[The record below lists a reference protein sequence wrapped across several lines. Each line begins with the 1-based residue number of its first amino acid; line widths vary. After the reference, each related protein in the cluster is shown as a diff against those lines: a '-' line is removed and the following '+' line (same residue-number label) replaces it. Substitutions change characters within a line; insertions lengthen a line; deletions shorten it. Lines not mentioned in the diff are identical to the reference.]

1 MKFTI
6 ITACFNSAATISAT
20 LRSVSRQTHADLEH
34 IIIDGGSR
42 DRTLE
47 IVADL
52 GERVS
57 IVVSE
62 PDRGIYDA
70 MNKGLARA
78 SGDVVAFLNSDDHY
92 AHEGVL
98 ARVTEEF
105 AARQHLDAVFG
116 DVVYFR
122 AGAPEVAVRRYRSG
136 RFRPDRIGWGW
147 VPAHPASFI
156 RKSVYD
162 RFGVFRTDLR
172 IAGDFEF
179 IARSFGR
186 GELAYSH
193 VPEIWARMQLGGAS
207 TASLGASLAMNREIL
222 QACKDNGI
230 RTNMFMLGSK
240 YPLKV
245 LEYFLK

>member
-1 MKFTI
+1 MKFSI
-6 ITACFNSAATISAT
+6 VTACFNSVSTISAT
-20 LRSVSRQTHADLEH
+20 LRSVSRQTHAEIEH

-42 DRTLE
+42 DETLK

-78 SGDVVAFLNSDDHY
+78 VGEVVAFLNSDDHY
-92 AHEGVL
+92 AHDGVL
-98 ARVTEEF
+98 ARVEEEF
-105 AARQHLDAVFG
+105 RARGPIDAVFG
-116 DVVYFR
+116 DVAYFR
-122 AGAPEVAVRRYRSG
+122 PSAPEVTVRRYRSD
-136 RFRPDRIGWGW
+136 RFRPERIGWGW

-156 RKSVYD
+156 RRSVYD
-162 RFGVFRTDLR
+162 RFGPFRTDLP

-186 GELAYSH
+186 GELVYAH
-193 VPEIWARMQLGGAS
+193 IPEILAHMQVGGAS
-207 TASLGASLAMNREIL
+207 TASIKSRLAMNREIL
-222 QACKDNGI
+222 RACRDNNI
-230 RTNMFMLGSK
+230 PTNIFKIASK
-240 YPLKV
+240 YPMKV
-245 LEYFLK
+245 LEYFLR